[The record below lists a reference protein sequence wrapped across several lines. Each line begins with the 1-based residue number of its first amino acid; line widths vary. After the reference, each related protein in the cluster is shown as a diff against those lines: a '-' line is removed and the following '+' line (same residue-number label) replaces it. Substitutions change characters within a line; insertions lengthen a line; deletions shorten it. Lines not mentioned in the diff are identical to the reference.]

1 MKGIQTFS
9 MAMVFFGGLTGL
21 ASAEPVPA
29 ETLTVAA
36 GHSLKAAFQEILPMF
51 EKEYGATVHVVYGPS
66 QTLRRHIERGEPID
80 VFLAEAA
87 EVEHLHKKGLTLRGP
102 RVYAQTSLVLVMSTA
117 SAATATSF
125 HDVLSSRAIRVA
137 IADPATSA
145 LGTITARTLTK
156 LDPAYRDRL

>member
-51 EKEYGATVHVVYGPS
+51 EKEYGATVEVVYGPS
-66 QTLRRHIERGEPID
+66 QTLRREIEKGAPID
-80 VFLAEAA
+80 VFLPEAVD
-87 EVEHLHKKGLTLRGP
+87 EVEKLHKKGLTVDGGP
-102 RVYAQTSLVLVMSTA
+102 RIYAQTSLVLVTSVA
-117 SAATATSF
+117 SQAIAISF
-125 HDVLSSRAIRVA
+125 HEVSNR
-137 IADPATSA
+137 PT
-145 LGTITARTLTK
+145 
-156 LDPAYRDRL
+156 RLAV